1 MAMTSDEETHWMVVG
16 VAMVKVIAPVLRD
29 TVKQGMALHYS
40 NLDASLPCNLKTM
53 TLTDVNTTSSLK
65 NLTFG
70 NINKNSKIHGKD
82 KKKYNYNVSS
92 DVDLAK
98 LYLPDY
104 LAEFSAFD
112 ESLDLSAILRLLGR
126 TKPAVIFP
134 SPDPSLSIQTA
145 ADDVR
150 DDIRNR
156 WAHAN
161 LNDWTEAFFNDCF
174 LKLENLVKSV
184 GLGVKEKSTLDQLHE
199 WRTEGEVQ
207 LRIYSIYL

>member
-29 TVKQGMALHYS
+29 TVKQGMVLHYS
-40 NLDASLPCNLKTM
+40 NLDASLPCNLKAL

-104 LAEFSAFD
+104 LAAFSAFD
-112 ESLDLSAILRLLGR
+112 ESLDLSAILHLLGR
-126 TKPAVIFP
+126 TTPAVIFP

-150 DDIRNR
+150 DIRNR

-161 LNDWTEAFFNDCF
+161 VYDWTEAFFNDCF

-199 WRTEGEVQ
+199 WQTEGEVQ

>member
-1 MAMTSDEETHWMVVG
+1 MAMTSDEEKRWMVVG

-40 NLDASLPCNLKTM
+40 NFDASLPCNLKAL

-65 NLTFG
+65 HLTFG

-126 TKPAVIFP
+126 TTPAVIFP
-134 SPDPSLSIQTA
+134 SPDPRVSIQTA

-150 DDIRNR
+150 NIRNR

-161 LNDWTEAFFNDCF
+161 LNDWTETFFNDCF

-184 GLGVKEKSTLDQLHE
+184 GLGVKEKSTLDQLHK
-199 WRTEGEVQ
+199 WQTEGEVQ

>member
-1 MAMTSDEETHWMVVG
+1 M
-16 VAMVKVIAPVLRD
+16 L
-29 TVKQGMALHYS
+29 
-40 NLDASLPCNLKTM
+40 
-53 TLTDVNTTSSLK
+53 SSV
-65 NLTFG
+65 
-70 NINKNSKIHGKD
+70 
-82 KKKYNYNVSS
+82 Y
-92 DVDLAK
+92 
-98 LYLPDY
+98 
-104 LAEFSAFD
+104 FS
-112 ESLDLSAILRLLGR
+112 GR

-150 DDIRNR
+150 GDIRNR

-199 WRTEGEVQ
+199 WQTEGEVQ
-207 LRIYSIYL
+207 LRIYSIYIYDYIEAAN